1 MSTWPKRESVCSTN
15 RVTSAARVTSV
26 GTASASG
33 PSAAASAESRSP
45 ERAERTTR
53 APQRASAWAVARP
66 MPELAPVTMATFPA
80 SGWLMVSLSAAAA
93 ALLGV
98 KVTRQRAGASVH
110 VSAGR
115 AGTGGKGR

>member
-1 MSTWPKRESVCSTN
+1 MSTWPKRESVSSTS

-53 APQRASAWAVARP
+53 APQRARAWAVARP
-66 MPELAPVTMATFPA
+66 MPELAPVTMATCPE
-80 SGWLMVSLSAAAA
+80 SGWLMVYC
-93 ALLGV
+93 LLGHGGPGGL
-98 KVTRQRAGASVH
+98 KGGAPRWEARPSC
-110 VSAGR
+110 
-115 AGTGGKGR
+115 